1 MSGTRITEGSSR
13 EWLLVT
19 TFRGAIG
26 TVATKTSDPMRI
38 AAADLASGSY
48 GQQLHRAMGSPR
60 QPLLEEAQRAIR
72 RAITKG
78 KLVVGSPVLIRDVR
92 FRSVADP
99 VMNGQGGVS
108 GVWLWTGPADEAR
121 PPHPVAGGW
130 SWNLSKRPILA
141 TYGPGIC
148 SIYDRPDLT
157 PGREYDVNEITGS
170 MDMDIAAI
178 VAPKIASPVDGTRI
192 ALHPR
197 VDSDIAP
204 RSLRAV
210 TEVVHTGDAGS
221 EWEWR
226 GLTWDVTEADPL
238 AESPMRAAAQLAAG
252 LDDAW
257 TATAYWRPALQ
268 LLEVAGTRPREIY
281 INPHTHKA
289 VLDPVSLSA
298 VRRLRADLE
307 HSAAATA
314 MLSFKTTSGDFAT
327 YQVTAAKLRGSTVP
341 AATITLRRALPNVDA
356 NARSR

>member
-1 MSGTRITEGSSR
+1 MSGTRTTEGSPR
-13 EWLLVT
+13 EWLLIT

-26 TVATKTSDPMRI
+26 TVATKTSDPIRI
-38 AAADLASGSY
+38 AAVDHGSGSY

-60 QPLLEEAQRAIR
+60 QPLLDEAQRTIR
-72 RAITKG
+72 RAVAKG
-78 KLVVGSPVLIRDVR
+78 TLVVGSPVLVRDVK

-99 VMNGQGGVS
+99 VVNGQGQVS

-130 SWNLSKRPILA
+130 SWNLSRRPIVA
-141 TYGPGIC
+141 TYGPGVC
-148 SIYDRPDLT
+148 VIYDRPDLV

-170 MDMDIAAI
+170 MDMDIAAL

-197 VDSDIAP
+197 IDSDSAP

-210 TEVVHTGDAGS
+210 TEVVHTGEADS

-238 AESPMRAAAQLAAG
+238 GESPMRAAAQLAAG
-252 LDDAW
+252 LDNAW

-268 LLEVAGTRPREIY
+268 LLEVAGTRPLEIY
-281 INPHTHKA
+281 INPRTHKA

-307 HSAAATA
+307 RSAAATA
-314 MLSFKTTSGDFAT
+314 TLSFRTTSGDFAA
-327 YQVTAAKLRGSTVP
+327 YQVTAARLRGSTVP
-341 AATITLRRALPNVDA
+341 AATITLRRALPTVDA